1 MNKKTFSSLEFEK
14 ILSLVSKYAV
24 LQSSKESIIGT
35 IIDSDYLT
43 CKYLLDKTSEAYKL
57 LYTYGVSDIEFFD
70 DLGDIL
76 TRVKKGSILS
86 CGELLKV
93 ARLLRSLRICNTSI
107 LSITDDSIVLIKQ
120 DAQSL
125 YTNNYLEK
133 EIFSKIISEDTISD
147 NASEKLYQIRQN
159 IIRINERIHERLQQY
174 IKKGA
179 SDFLQ
184 DNIISVRNGRYVIP
198 VKTEHRQRVKGFIH
212 DRSTSGSTLF
222 IEPTEVL
229 ELNND
234 LREEM
239 LNEQAEIERILAELS
254 GKISVISNNLEE
266 SKVYLQNID
275 IAFAKAHYSYSIKAT
290 RPILQ
295 TNGYIDIKNGRH
307 PLIDKDKVV
316 PVSITLGKDY
326 NYILISG
333 PNTGGKTVTL
343 KLVGL
348 FTLMAMSGLFIPCYD
363 DSVISIFDKI
373 FVDIGDEQSIEQ
385 SLSTFSSHLKNI
397 VYITENA
404 DNKSLILID
413 EIGAGTD
420 PEEGGALAK
429 AIIERLISVG
439 SFGIITTHY
448 TMLKEYAF
456 SSKKIINACM
466 DFDADTFMP
475 LYRVRLGTA
484 GSSNAIE
491 VAKKLG
497 ISEEIYQSAK
507 SNLTTEKRNFDKVLL
522 EAEKIRTEA
531 EKDKV
536 YIQNLKKEEQ
546 EIYDKLLLEK
556 EKLEKDKKNL
566 YERAKL
572 KAKREILDKLDE
584 AEEMLQ
590 EMKDIFKK
598 DEYSSG
604 DIVKM
609 ASLKNKIAD
618 KTYSFDSS
626 EDVENNPYKQVDIET
641 LKKGDNVF
649 VKSMSTTAIVD
660 EVNVKKKSVWVYI
673 GSIKYNAKVNDL
685 YFIKTEEKPKTNL
698 SVSVKRATALGEIK
712 TEINVIGKQVEEALT
727 LVDAFLDSAVLSNIE
742 VVRIVHGK
750 GLRILATNI
759 QKALKN
765 DKRVKEYR
773 FGRYGE
779 GEDGVTIVTL
789 K

>member
-1 MNKKTFSSLEFEK
+1 MNSKTFSSLEYSK
-14 ILSLVSKYAV
+14 ILSLVSKFAV
-24 LQSSKESIIGT
+24 LKASKESIINT
-35 IIDSDYLT
+35 VIEPDYAL
-43 CKYLLDKTSEAYKL
+43 CKYLQDKTSEAYKL

-86 CGELLKV
+86 CSDLLKV
-93 ARLLRSLRICNTSI
+93 ARLLRSLRICNASI
-107 LSITDDSIVLIKQ
+107 LSVSDESIVLLRE
-120 DAQSL
+120 DASAL

-133 EIFSKIISEDTISD
+133 EIFSKIISDDAVSD
-147 NASEKLYQIRQN
+147 SASENLYQIRKN
-159 IIRINERIHERLQQY
+159 IIRLNERIHERLQQY

-179 SDFLQ
+179 NEFLQ
-184 DNIISVRNGRYVIP
+184 DNIISMRNGRYVIP

-234 LREEM
+234 LREEI

-266 SKVYLQNID
+266 SPIFLQNID

-295 TNGYIDIKNGRH
+295 TNGYIDIKCGRH

-348 FTLMAMSGLFIPCYD
+348 FTLMAMSGLYLPCYD
-363 DSVISIFDKI
+363 ESVISIFNKI

-404 DNKSLILID
+404 DSKSLILID

-429 AIIERLISVG
+429 AIIEKLINVG

-448 TMLKEYAF
+448 TALKEYAF
-456 SSKKIINACM
+456 SNKKIINACM

-475 LYRVRLGTA
+475 LYKVRLGTA
-484 GSSNAIE
+484 GTSNAIE

-497 ISEEIYQSAK
+497 ISEEIYNSAK

-522 EAEKIRTEA
+522 EAEK
-531 EKDKV
+531 
-536 YIQNLKKEEQ
+536 
-546 EIYDKLLLEK
+546 
-556 EKLEKDKKNL
+556 
-566 YERAKL
+566 
-572 KAKREILDKLDE
+572 
-584 AEEMLQ
+584 
-590 EMKDIFKK
+590 
-598 DEYSSG
+598 
-604 DIVKM
+604 
-609 ASLKNKIAD
+609 
-618 KTYSFDSS
+618 
-626 EDVENNPYKQVDIET
+626 
-641 LKKGDNVF
+641 
-649 VKSMSTTAIVD
+649 
-660 EVNVKKKSVWVYI
+660 
-673 GSIKYNAKVNDL
+673 
-685 YFIKTEEKPKTNL
+685 
-698 SVSVKRATALGEIK
+698 
-712 TEINVIGKQVEEALT
+712 
-727 LVDAFLDSAVLSNIE
+727 
-742 VVRIVHGK
+742 
-750 GLRILATNI
+750 
-759 QKALKN
+759 
-765 DKRVKEYR
+765 
-773 FGRYGE
+773 
-779 GEDGVTIVTL
+779 
-789 K
+789 